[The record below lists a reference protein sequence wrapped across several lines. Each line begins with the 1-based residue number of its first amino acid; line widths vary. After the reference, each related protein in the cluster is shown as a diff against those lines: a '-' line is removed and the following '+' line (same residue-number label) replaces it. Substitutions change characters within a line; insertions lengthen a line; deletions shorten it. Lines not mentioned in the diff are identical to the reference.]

1 MEKTTFKLD
10 EVKAYAVEKLADL
23 QVSRIIGAELHN
35 EIFNTDY
42 YIIGR
47 YQAKEWLGDHVFEAI
62 DLIKEY
68 EQENFGQ
75 VSTDLSD
82 PEKVVNMYV
91 YILGEQMLSE
101 SKTLHSMNK
110 WDETLTDDDL
120 KAIALE
126 IA

>member
-1 MEKTTFKLD
+1 MEKTTYKLD

-23 QVSRIIGAELHN
+23 QGASIIGAELHN
-35 EIFNTDY
+35 EMFNTDY

-62 DLIKEY
+62 DAIKEY

-75 VSTDLSD
+75 VSTDLSE

-91 YILGEQMLSE
+91 YILGDQVLAE
-101 SKTLHSMNK
+101 SKTLHSLNK